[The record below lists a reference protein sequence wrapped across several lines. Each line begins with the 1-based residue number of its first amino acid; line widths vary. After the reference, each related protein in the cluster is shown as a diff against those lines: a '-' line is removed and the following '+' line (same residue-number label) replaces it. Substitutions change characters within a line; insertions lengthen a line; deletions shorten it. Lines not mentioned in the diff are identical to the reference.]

1 MNYLEQARIDVAT
14 VAAAMQ
20 AAWTAYPLLIEMDN
34 RTVVDLTTQTNPY
47 LCIEVVP
54 IFGAQADMADKP
66 LVKQLGQIL
75 ISAVAR
81 EGSGQ
86 SASNLLL
93 DFATSY
99 FDLKSLTLIQCRA
112 AEGVKPKR
120 YQGWWWSS
128 CIVNYY
134 YFRFPLCL
142 HGFLYNIDF
151 KL

>member
-1 MNYLEQARIDVAT
+1 MNYLEQARIDIAT
-14 VAAAMQ
+14 AAQ
-20 AAWTAYPLLIEMDN
+20 AIQTAWTAYPLQIELDN
-34 RTVVDLTTQTNPY
+34 RSTVDLSQQTDPY

-54 IFGAQADMADKP
+54 ISGLQADMADKP

-93 DFATSY
+93 GFASDFY
-99 FDLKSLTLIQCRA
+99 DLKSFPLVQCRA
-112 AEGVKPKR
+112 AEAVKPKLHK
-120 YQGWWWSS
+120 GWWWSS

-134 YFRFPLCL
+134 YFRVS
-142 HGFLYNIDF
+142 N
-151 KL
+151 